1 MGAAPGS
8 AWLVS
13 LSHIPSRLGSFRAF
27 LWVSEQVLAAVC
39 GLGSAHPIHCCL
51 SHSPSAPFAAG
62 ANGPWYISRDWR
74 GVPSRLDAAMAGRIY
89 VASHQPRRRKSRRQR
104 KRYNHHRSLNLGF
117 WSWLQNDPDSAG
129 VESDG
134 LSGSTCE
141 MLQSV
146 YFFVGGES
154 GLAGSGNDAGP
165 GLLRHEEGFCLS
177 VVSQGS
183 GMQWEGAGSVGW
195 QLPRAG
201 DSPDSHVPFPQ
212 TSTTVST
219 CAPSAWTWCGRAIPA
234 PSPSTGWTAPS
245 PQRAPDGIPGATS
258 STASARQ
265 K

>member
-1 MGAAPGS
+1 
-8 AWLVS
+8 
-13 LSHIPSRLGSFRAF
+13 
-27 LWVSEQVLAAVC
+27 
-39 GLGSAHPIHCCL
+39 
-51 SHSPSAPFAAG
+51 
-62 ANGPWYISRDWR
+62 
-74 GVPSRLDAAMAGRIY
+74 MAGRIY

-129 VESDG
+129 IESDG

-154 GLAGSGNDAGP
+154 GLAGSGNNVGP
-165 GLLRHEEGFCLS
+165 GLPGHGEGSSLFAM
-177 VVSQGS
+177 SQGS
-183 GMQWEGAGSVGW
+183 GMQWEGAGSEGW

-201 DSPDSHVPFPQ
+201 DSADGHVPFPQ

-219 CAPSAWTWCGRAIPA
+219 CAASAWTWCGRAIPA

-245 PQRAPDGIPGATS
+245 PRRRAPDGIPGATS
-258 STASARQ
+258 STAPTRQ